1 MLLTL
6 SEVTRLVSRLEREG
20 LVRRE
25 LCPENRRGAYTIL
38 KGAGIDRLARLTPTH
53 LAGVHKLF
61 LEHFSEE
68 ELKTM
73 AQYWRRVLRG
83 AQAP

>member
-6 SEVTRLVSRLEREG
+6 TEVTRLVSRLEREG

-38 KGAGIDRLARLTPTH
+38 TGAGIDRLGEAHPTH
-53 LAGVHKLF
+53 LTGEHKLF